1 MTKSALKMITDYLES
16 QGKLVYAKNI
26 DSMNSE
32 LAALRAQVEE
42 KNKALEPFAR
52 FAKEMEN
59 MGGNFPKTGALYG
72 LNVTPEGGGAE
83 ITVEDFKAALAAMD
97 KG

>member
-32 LAALRAQVEE
+32 LADLRAQVDE
-42 KNKALEPFAR
+42 LRLRLQDTTDFVSSFICQCEPETGNAPCAR
-52 FAKEMEN
+52 CYIVWRNNE
-59 MGGNFPKTGALYG
+59 
-72 LNVTPEGGGAE
+72 
-83 ITVEDFKAALAAMD
+83 ALAATD
-97 KG
+97 NEIHPEVKL